1 MSEYYNTKS
10 LLSGRAAPEFD
21 VNALLKGSKAIQ
33 EAFSS
38 PYQEEL
44 LSNKL
49 AETRAK
55 DQHALDREKITDSR
69 YDEQQLKTDAEKNR
83 LIGKEINT
91 ANAMQAI
98 YNPDE
103 YKSLR
108 MSSEQKA
115 IQDTL
120 ANATPEDRLQMQ
132 QEIKGYDPKASG
144 QQWVDTA
151 IGQSNVDSSK
161 LADLR
166 INMDKQSAD
175 EKYRQDSIAL
185 QREQNA
191 ISAGARADQ
200 RRLDERKLTL
210 EENKLNAPK
219 KEDIKAAETR
229 KGLYARYKE
238 LEMKPSSTLTN
249 EQLEDVLKE
258 KINESKD
265 IKKEQKKLRESG
277 NFIETSTDTLQ
288 SQRNKFLKDSIA
300 GANGTTYKSVDDEI
314 KKDQD
319 KIDRFLLNAKLKLG
333 KENYSDKQVLG
344 MIANERKNQSISSPW
359 DSNMQDALENVAEQL
374 GISEQDY

>member
-44 LSNKL
+44 LANKL
-49 AETRAK
+49 LEDKART
-55 DQHALDREKITDSR
+55 QHALDREKITDAR

-144 QQWVDTA
+144 QQWVNTA

-166 INMDKQSAD
+166 MDMDKQRIQQEQFD
-175 EKYRQDSIAL
+175 ENKRL
-185 QREQNA
+185 QAEQNR
-191 ISAGARADQ
+191 ISASNSAESNRLKSRELDIQENKINLIEGILSLKLYDKNRNLLFERSQNNQIVNNGVRIVCKLIGSFFDSDKIANIGFGDGDTVVSITDQNLSGANKRVIPLQLDLNQLSGPDKIRVYWAIDFDNDIAGQNFGTITEWPADTPFNVKEFGIFTSNMDMFN
-200 RRLDERKLTL
+200 RLVWSGPELTL
-210 EENKLNAPK
+210 YS
-219 KEDIKAAETR
+219 
-229 KGLYARYKE
+229 G
-238 LEMKPSSTLTN
+238 MKIEGFFTFKITL
-249 EQLEDVLKE
+249 
-258 KINESKD
+258 
-265 IKKEQKKLRESG
+265 
-277 NFIETSTDTLQ
+277 
-288 SQRNKFLKDSIA
+288 
-300 GANGTTYKSVDDEI
+300 
-314 KKDQD
+314 
-319 KIDRFLLNAKLKLG
+319 
-333 KENYSDKQVLG
+333 
-344 MIANERKNQSISSPW
+344 
-359 DSNMQDALENVAEQL
+359 
-374 GISEQDY
+374 

>member
-1 MSEYYNTKS
+1 MAIDKLNFSGINSGSGDIVSPVGS
-10 LLSGRAAPEFD
+10 LADRLMKYGNYMVTQGNEEERLKLQQDKDAYQRGRDA
-21 VNALLKGSKAIQ
+21 
-33 EAFSS
+33 
-38 PYQEEL
+38 
-44 LSNKL
+44 
-49 AETRAK
+49 
-55 DQHALDREKITDSR
+55 ITDAR
-69 YDEQQLKTDAEKNR
+69 YDEQQLKADAEKNR

-132 QEIKGYDPKASG
+132 QELKGYDPKSSG
-144 QQWVDTA
+144 QQWVGTA

-200 RRLDERKLTL
+200 RRLDERKLIL

-219 KEDIKAAETR
+219 KEDVKAAETR
-229 KGLYARYKE
+229 KGLYREFKLNE
-238 LEMKPSSTLTN
+238 LKIPDSSLTN
-249 EQLEDVLKE
+249 DQLENILKE
-258 KINESKD
+258 EKQKISD
-265 IKKEQKKLRESG
+265 IKKEKKELEKSG
-277 NFIETSTDTLQ
+277 SFPFEEGKSISD
-288 SQRNKFLKDSIA
+288 QRKEFLSK
-300 GANGTTYKSVDDEI
+300 NLLGTEGITTNDMNNYLKEDMNN
-314 KKDQD
+314 
-319 KIDRFLLNAKLKLG
+319 IDRFLLDAEIKLG
-333 KENYSDKQVLG
+333 KKYNEKDILNR
-344 MIANERKNQSISSPW
+344 IASERKNQKIASPW
-359 DSNMQDALENVAEQL
+359 DTRIQDALETV
-374 GISEQDY
+374 SEQIGLGETDY

>member
-1 MSEYYNTKS
+1 MAIDKLNFSGINSGSDNFVSPTGS
-10 LLSGRAAPEFD
+10 LADRLMKYGNYIVTQGNEDERLKLQQEKDAYQRGRD
-21 VNALLKGSKAIQ
+21 AI
-33 EAFSS
+33 SD
-38 PYQEEL
+38 
-44 LSNKL
+44 
-49 AETRAK
+49 T
-55 DQHALDREKITDSR
+55 R

-132 QEIKGYDPKASG
+132 QELKGYDPKASG

-210 EENKLNAPK
+210 EENKLKAPSK
-219 KEDIKAAETR
+219 DDVKAAQTR
-229 KGLYARYKE
+229 EGLYREFKLNE
-238 LEMKPSSTLTN
+238 LKIPDSSLTN
-249 EQLEDVLKE
+249 DQLENILKE
-258 KINESKD
+258 EKQKISD
-265 IKKEQKKLRESG
+265 IKKEKKELEKSG
-277 NFIETSTDTLQ
+277 SFPFEEGKSISDQRKEFLSKNLLGTEGISTNDM
-288 SQRNKFLKDSIA
+288 NNYLKEDM
-300 GANGTTYKSVDDEI
+300 NN
-314 KKDQD
+314 
-319 KIDRFLLNAKLKLG
+319 IDRFLLDAEIKLG
-333 KENYSDKQVLG
+333 KKYNEKDILNR
-344 MIANERKNQSISSPW
+344 IASERKNQKIASPW
-359 DSNMQDALENVAEQL
+359 DTRIQDALETV
-374 GISEQDY
+374 SEQIGLGETDY

>member
-1 MSEYYNTKS
+1 MIEKLNFSGAGANMNIESPQSSTGDS
-10 LLSGRAAPEFD
+10 LLTLGKYFTQKDSLEQERLRQQEKDAYQRGRD
-21 VNALLKGSKAIQ
+21 VIAD
-33 EAFSS
+33 
-38 PYQEEL
+38 
-44 LSNKL
+44 
-49 AETRAK
+49 T
-55 DQHALDREKITDSR
+55 R

-108 MSSEQKA
+108 MSAEQKA

-132 QEIKGYDPKASG
+132 QELKGYDPKSSG
-144 QQWVDTA
+144 QQWVGTA

-200 RRLDERKLTL
+200 RKLDERKLTL

-229 KGLYARYKE
+229 KGLYTRYKE
-238 LEMKPSSTLTN
+238 LEMKPDSTLTN

-277 NFIETSTDTLQ
+277 NFIETPTDTLQ

-344 MIANERKNQSISSPW
+344 MIANERKNQSISAPW

>member
-1 MSEYYNTKS
+1 MIDKLNFSGAGANMNIESPQSSIGDS
-10 LLSGRAAPEFD
+10 LLSLGKYFTQKDSLEQERLRQQEKDAYQKGRD
-21 VNALLKGSKAIQ
+21 TI
-33 EAFSS
+33 
-38 PYQEEL
+38 
-44 LSNKL
+44 
-49 AETRAK
+49 
-55 DQHALDREKITDSR
+55 LDNR
-69 YDEQQLKTDAEKNR
+69 YDEQQLKTDVEKNR
-83 LIGKEINT
+83 LISKEINT

-132 QEIKGYDPKASG
+132 QELKGYDPKSSG
-144 QQWVDTA
+144 QQWVGTA

-200 RRLDERKLTL
+200 RRLDERKLIL

-219 KEDIKAAETR
+219 KEDVKAAETR
-229 KGLYARYKE
+229 KGLYREFKLNE
-238 LEMKPSSTLTN
+238 LKIPDSSLTN
-249 EQLEDVLKE
+249 DQLENILKE
-258 KINESKD
+258 EKQKISD
-265 IKKEQKKLRESG
+265 IKKEKKELEKSG
-277 NFIETSTDTLQ
+277 SFPFEEGKSISD
-288 SQRNKFLKDSIA
+288 QRKEFLSK
-300 GANGTTYKSVDDEI
+300 NLLGTEGITTNDMNNYLKEDMNN
-314 KKDQD
+314 
-319 KIDRFLLNAKLKLG
+319 IDRFLLDAEIKLG
-333 KENYSDKQVLG
+333 KKYNEKDILNR
-344 MIANERKNQSISSPW
+344 IASERKNQKIASPW
-359 DSNMQDALENVAEQL
+359 DTRIQDALETV
-374 GISEQDY
+374 SEQIGLGETDY

>member
-1 MSEYYNTKS
+1 MIDKLNFSGAGANMNIESPQSSIGDSFLNLGKYFTQKDS
-10 LLSGRAAPEFD
+10 LEQERLRQQEKDAYQKGRD
-21 VNALLKGSKAIQ
+21 TI
-33 EAFSS
+33 
-38 PYQEEL
+38 
-44 LSNKL
+44 
-49 AETRAK
+49 
-55 DQHALDREKITDSR
+55 LDNR

-83 LIGKEINT
+83 LISKEINT

-108 MSSEQKA
+108 MSAEQKA

-132 QEIKGYDPKASG
+132 QELKGYDPKASG
-144 QQWVDTA
+144 QQWVGTA

-200 RRLDERKLTL
+200 RKLDERKLTL

-238 LEMKPSSTLTN
+238 LEIKPDSTLTN

-277 NFIETSTDTLQ
+277 NFIETPTDTLQ

-300 GANGTTYKSVDDEI
+300 GADGTTYKSVDDEI

-344 MIANERKNQSISSPW
+344 MIANERKNQSISAPW